1 MSFNRISIIGTGN
14 IAGYLAHKIST
25 KGYKISHIYGRDFNK
40 ANIIAEKSGAKAVK
54 EIHEVTAD
62 TDLLIVAVKDD
73 AISDIASKL
82 GKIHFPIVHTSGME
96 TPDVLKGVSEYHGK
110 LYPLQSITIYTDM
123 NVEVPVCVFGSD
135 KSFENKLAAF
145 SKEVFGNSFLTK
157 AEDFPLL
164 HLSAVIV
171 NNFTNALFTEA
182 FDLLNKIQIDPK
194 VLFPLIQETFRRI
207 ELYNPV
213 DVQTGPAVRSDV
225 KTMQKHVDLLSEYG
239 NSDKVKIYELMS
251 KLIQSQKK
259 K

>member
-1 MSFNRISIIGTGN
+1 MSFDRISIIGTGN

-25 KGYKISHIYGRDFNK
+25 RGYKISHIYGRDFNK
-40 ANIIAEKSGAKAVK
+40 ANIIAEKFGAKAVK
-54 EIHEVTAD
+54 DINEVTND
-62 TDLLIVAVKDD
+62 TDLLIIAVKDD
-73 AISDIASKL
+73 AIKEVVLKLSK
-82 GKIHFPIVHTSGME
+82 IQCPVVHTSGME
-96 TPDVLKGVSEYHGK
+96 APDVMKGVNDYYGK
-110 LYPLQSITIYTDM
+110 LYPLQSITIYSDM

-135 KSFENKLAAF
+135 KSFENKLATF

-182 FDLLNKIQIDPK
+182 FDLLNKNQTDPK

-213 DVQTGPAVRSDV
+213 DVQTGPAVRNDV
-225 KTMQKHVDLLSEYG
+225 KTMQKHVDLLSQYG
-239 NSDKVKIYELMS
+239 NPDKVKIYELMS